1 VSSDVVVTVESR
13 FTGVCRGG
21 FGRPGGAAGWAAA
34 RFIEKTIGRR
44 LSLRGSRLIAA
55 PRPLA
60 APRFIA
66 RAAVVAPPTIPL
78 PATTPAAVGLIPGAT
93 PCIAATAV
101 CHGAVEEVG
110 SLAALRLLGCRRPSH
125 AQRLVLVAP
134 SSSLTRRL

>member
-1 VSSDVVVTVESR
+1 MSSDVVVTVESR

-44 LSLRGSRLIAA
+44 LSLRGSRLV
-55 PRPLA
+55 A